1 MSLYLDTSLIV
12 AALSN
17 EAASD
22 TVQHWI
28 VEQDA
33 QQLTISDWTATELS
47 SAFAIKLRTGA
58 MTLDQRAAALAV
70 FHRMVSDSLI
80 VLPVKRRHFREAAR
94 FVDQHELGLRAADAL
109 HLSIASEHGATVWTL
124 DQRMAEAGPA
134 LGVPVRLLR

>member
-17 EAASD
+17 EPKSD
-22 TVQHWI
+22 AVQRW
-28 VEQDA
+28 VAKQDA
-33 QQLTISDWTATELS
+33 QQLAISDWTATELS
-47 SAFAIKLRTGA
+47 SALAIKLRTGA
-58 MTLDQRAAALAV
+58 ITLDQRAAALAV

-80 VLPVKRRHFREAAR
+80 VLAVKRRHFREAAR

-124 DQRMAEAGPA
+124 DRRMADAGPA
-134 LGVPVRLLR
+134 LGVPVRLLP